1 MTLPPFVYHLADAEN
16 LPSIERHGLFSTS
29 ALLDRIGIRGSKRA
43 GIERAQRLSRTVLAD
58 GVVIRDQKPMPPE
71 ALQKCLVELTAA
83 QWYRLLNGKVF
94 FWFDLERLDNQRRAC
109 NSFPQVALKIATH
122 RLLDRHAARA
132 ALTPINTG
140 YARRKPAPRGAAT
153 FVPYSTWQNSVW
165 SSAAEASG
173 TLPRSRRPVELT
185 IDTSVRDVM
194 DFVVKVRRLAPNE

>member
-83 QWYRLLNGKVF
+83 LW
-94 FWFDLERLDNQRRAC
+94 
-109 NSFPQVALKIATH
+109 
-122 RLLDRHAARA
+122 
-132 ALTPINTG
+132 
-140 YARRKPAPRGAAT
+140 
-153 FVPYSTWQNSVW
+153 
-165 SSAAEASG
+165 
-173 TLPRSRRPVELT
+173 
-185 IDTSVRDVM
+185 
-194 DFVVKVRRLAPNE
+194 